1 MSSSDSP
8 IPVQL
13 QAFMS
18 DLPNHMSG
26 MMPELTVMGIVNW
39 VAAGAMVFGGVVPF
53 IPQFRDIR
61 RSGNTDGFSTFVC
74 LTLLIA
80 NILRIMFWFG
90 KHFELPL
97 LAQSVIM
104 VFTMMMMMRLC
115 VQMKNKSEI
124 VASKQHQFT
133 DSKNHP
139 HQNGDSETSRSY
151 PSLGKA
157 AGRSTFLDFDRHQ
170 FWQWTDFK
178 SYIQFIMLFTAMV
191 ALLTFLLLNNIIY
204 VELIGFLAV
213 FAEAL
218 LGAPQFYRNFQNKS
232 TQGMSK
238 KMVGFWT
245 CGDVFKTG
253 YFILREAPP
262 QFWICGMLQ
271 VSIDI
276 SIFVQVFLYRNL
288 RARAPKYYSS

>member
-133 DSKNHP
+133 
-139 HQNGDSETSRSY
+139 
-151 PSLGKA
+151 
-157 AGRSTFLDFDRHQ
+157 DFDRHQ

>member
-1 MSSSDSP
+1 MSTSDSP
-8 IPVQL
+8 IVAQL
-13 QAFMS
+13 QAVVASM
-18 DLPNHMSG
+18 PNHLSG
-26 MMPELTVMGIVNW
+26 IMPELSVMGIINW
-39 VAAGAMVFGGVVPF
+39 GAAAAMVFGGVVPF
-53 IPQFRDIR
+53 IPQYRDIR

-74 LTLLIA
+74 LTLLVA

-97 LAQSVIM
+97 LAQSIIM
-104 VFTMMMMMRLC
+104 VFTMMMMVRLC

-124 VASKQHQFT
+124 VMSKQHKFT
-133 DSKNHP
+133 DFDHNH
-139 HQNGDSETSRSY
+139 
-151 PSLGKA
+151 
-157 AGRSTFLDFDRHQ
+157 
-170 FWQWTDFK
+170 FWQWTDYK
-178 SYIQFIMLFTAMV
+178 SYIQFITLFTAVM

-218 LGAPQFYRNFQNKS
+218 LGAPQFYRNFKNKS

-288 RARAPKYYSS
+288 PSRAAKFYSS